1 MNNYRIITTDAA
13 KEDVRNISLHI
24 AKDNIRAAI
33 AVTKLFKNSIEK
45 LSNFPN
51 LGKYKT
57 GIKDK
62 NILIFTVKQ
71 RYSIAYKIVNDS
83 IVILRILTRYQ
94 DIFAIS

>member
-1 MNNYRIITTDAA
+1 MNNYKIITTDAA
-13 KEDVRNISLHI
+13 KEDVKNISFYI

-33 AVTKLFKNSIEK
+33 AVTKLFKKSVEK

-51 LGKYKT
+51 LGKHKD

-62 NILIFTVKQ
+62 DILIYTVKQ

-83 IVILRILTRYQ
+83 IVVLRILSRYQ
-94 DIFAIS
+94 DVFAIL